1 MMSGLPAM
9 QSPQN
14 ASRAPQEHAP
24 GIDTDSHSQPFA
36 DSAIES
42 LFGSL
47 VPPRPLSQRRF
58 DDLGRTVV
66 ALVGCT

>member
-14 ASRAPQEHAP
+14 ASRSPQAHAP

-36 DSAIES
+36 DSAIK
-42 LFGSL
+42 LL
-47 VPPRPLSQRRF
+47 L
-58 DDLGRTVV
+58 
-66 ALVGCT
+66 AA